1 MVNEHRERKRN
12 ERPQVPRKAR
22 KMSAAKMESA
32 MEELGVTIQNK
43 EDVRFVLFPTSGH
56 PNIFQCFPHDFSVV
70 DALRSRAFTQRCKER
85 DPETEARRIGGETQ
99 RKSRSLCVTHNPAR
113 PVWNPRQSG
122 TYNSCCCDVIR
133 YV

>member
-43 EDVRFVLFPTSGH
+43 EDVRLDPFYTSGH
-56 PNIFQCFPHDFSVV
+56 QNIFQVFYDFALFCCRRTTLASVHS
-70 DALRSRAFTQRCKER
+70 ALQSERPGNGSATSRWRNAAKAALALHHAQSR
-85 DPETEARRIGGETQ
+85 ETSLESET
-99 RKSRSLCVTHNPAR
+99 K
-113 PVWNPRQSG
+113 
-122 TYNSCCCDVIR
+122 R
-133 YV
+133 YL

>member
-43 EDVRFVLFPTSGH
+43 EDVQPVLHIWS
-56 PNIFQCFPHDFSVV
+56 S
-70 DALRSRAFTQRCKER
+70 
-85 DPETEARRIGGETQ
+85 
-99 RKSRSLCVTHNPAR
+99 
-113 PVWNPRQSG
+113 
-122 TYNSCCCDVIR
+122 
-133 YV
+133 